1 MKTVALL
8 DVNVLVALFQPE
20 HVHHDLAHDWF
31 AEHRQDGWATCPITE
46 AGLVRLLAN
55 PRFHPGGIGVATVVD
70 RLRRL
75 QADRA
80 HEWWEANISLADP
93 TLFKPTSI
101 RGHRQVTDVYLA
113 GLAHSRGGKLV
124 TFDGAVLWS
133 AVAGARPS
141 LIEVLSEAA
150 E

>member
-1 MKTVALL
+1 MKKVALL

-55 PRFHPGGIGVATVVD
+55 PRFHPGGIGVSAIVEK
-70 RLRRL
+70 LRKL
-75 QADRA
+75 QSDRA

-93 TLFKPTSI
+93 KRFQLTAI

-133 AVAGARPS
+133 AVTGAKPS
-141 LIEVLSEAA
+141 LIDVLSEVD

>member
-1 MKTVALL
+1 MKKVALL

-55 PRFHPGGIGVATVVD
+55 PRLHPGGIGVGAVVD

-75 QADRA
+75 QSDRA
-80 HEWWEANISLADP
+80 HEWWEASISLTDP
-93 TLFKPTSI
+93 GLFQLTAV

-124 TFDGAVLWS
+124 TFDGALLWS
-133 AVAGARPS
+133 AVAGAGPS
-141 LIEVLSEAA
+141 LVEVLSVVA

>member
-1 MKTVALL
+1 MTKVALL

-31 AEHRQDGWATCPITE
+31 AEHRQYGWATCPITE

-55 PRFHPGGIGVATVVD
+55 PRFHSGGIGVSAVVE

-75 QADRA
+75 QSDRA

-93 TLFKPTSI
+93 TLFQLRAV

-113 GLAHSRGGKLV
+113 ALAHSRGGKLV

-133 AVAGARPS
+133 AVAGAKPS
-141 LIEVLSEAA
+141 LVEVLSEAA

>member
-1 MKTVALL
+1 MKKVALL

-55 PRFHPGGIGVATVVD
+55 PRFHPGAIGVSAVVEK
-70 RLRRL
+70 LRRL
-75 QADRA
+75 QSDRA
-80 HEWWEANISLADP
+80 HEWWDANVSLADP
-93 TLFKPTSI
+93 KLFQLTAV

-133 AVAGARPS
+133 AVTGAKPS
-141 LIEVLSEAA
+141 LVEVLSEVA